1 MTATLHQLL
10 YFQLLD
16 GSIGRDFLKFMS
28 PENLLIGVQIMAVCI
43 LIVVILVYAQLFAKK
58 RLYFYTNRI
67 KSNVEVWISHIIL
80 EESVE
85 GIEIPKKFFRMLNDP
100 KARQVAI
107 DELIKCKKN
116 FSGLVAEN
124 IVMLYNQLGL
134 REDSLRKM
142 KTKRKW
148 YLQAR
153 GIQELYLMDQKNLLT
168 KIYRETNSEND
179 FVRSEAQ
186 IAVIHL
192 TGFNGLRFLDVI
204 SYPLTLWQ
212 QIKLLEQLKLFGKK
226 EDMSDRIPKWLQ
238 SKNDTVVVF
247 ALRLAAEYQQFAVS
261 DAIMH
266 CLVHPATIV
275 RTQAIKTLIVLAD
288 ERTPATLVG
297 YFSKEQ
303 FENQV
308 HILDSLL
315 NIATDEQQA
324 FMVRLLEAPDN
335 IIKLKAAMVLANN
348 CSDGIRILEERAAI
362 EPEPFERILRHVKS
376 VR

>member
-1 MTATLHQLL
+1 MIVTLHHLL
-10 YFQLLD
+10 YFHLLN
-16 GSIGRDFLKFMS
+16 GSIGHDFLKFMS
-28 PENLLIGVQIMAVCI
+28 PENLLTGVEIMAVCI
-43 LIVVILVYAQLFAKK
+43 LIVVILIYAQLFAKK
-58 RLYFYTNRI
+58 RLYFYTARI
-67 KSNVEVWISHIIL
+67 KNNVEVWISHIIL

-107 DELIKCKKN
+107 DELIQCKKN

-124 IVMLYNQLGL
+124 IIMLYNQLGL

-226 EDMSDRIPKWLQ
+226 EDLSDRIPKWLQ

-261 DAIMH
+261 EAIMN
-266 CLVHPATIV
+266 CLVHPAIIV

-288 ERTPATLVG
+288 ERTASTLVG

-315 NIATDEQQA
+315 AIATDEQQA
-324 FMVRLLEAPDN
+324 FMVRLLEASDN
-335 IIKLKAAMVLANN
+335 IIKLKAALVLANN
-348 CSDGIRILEERAAI
+348 CSDGLRILEERAAI

-376 VR
+376 VK

>member
-1 MTATLHQLL
+1 MIVTLHHLL
-10 YFQLLD
+10 YFYLLN

-28 PENLLIGVQIMAVCI
+28 PENLLTGVEIMAVCI
-43 LIVVILVYAQLFAKK
+43 LIVVILIYAQLFAKK
-58 RLYFYTNRI
+58 RLYFYTARI
-67 KSNVEVWISHIIL
+67 KNNVEVWISHIIL

-168 KIYRETNSEND
+168 KIYRETNSQND

-226 EDMSDRIPKWLQ
+226 EDLSDRIPKWLQ

-261 DAIMH
+261 DDIMN

-288 ERTPATLVG
+288 ERTASTLVG

-315 NIATDEQQA
+315 AIATDEQQA

-335 IIKLKAAMVLANN
+335 IIKLKAALVLANN
-348 CSDGIRILEERAAI
+348 CSDGLRILEERAAI

-376 VR
+376 VK